1 VQFFRQ
7 ILRDIKRGENV
18 DLYVTVLVA
27 LGIAVLNLLGIAPQS
42 LIASITLT
50 VLGLLAVSA
59 LGNRHQFEELRR
71 SFTRSID
78 DILLKEFPATL
89 DEDFDS
95 GKEIWLV
102 GVTLR
107 KFVAGK
113 YIRIEEKLQKG
124 HSIKILLVHPEGAAV
139 ELASSRYYA
148 EINRDFNK
156 TSSAIR
162 DSLQTFCSL
171 HKIAPDKVEIRTT
184 QNPLTFGAI
193 AVDLESSSGVLY
205 LEHFP
210 FRTVSGAMPKVVFR
224 VGDGQWYEFFKREVY
239 AIWNEGQDWKCG

>member
-1 VQFFRQ
+1 VQFFKQ
-7 ILRDIKRGENV
+7 ILREIKRGENV

-27 LGIAVLNLLGIAPQS
+27 LSIAALNLLGLAPQS

-50 VLGLLAVSA
+50 LLGLLAVSA
-59 LGNRHQFEELRR
+59 LGNRHQFEELRQ
-71 SFTRSID
+71 SFTKSID
-78 DILLKEFPATL
+78 DIFLKEFPATL

-95 GKEIWLV
+95 GKEIWLI

-107 KFVAGK
+107 SLVAGK
-113 YIRIEEKLQKG
+113 YIRLEEKLRKG
-124 HSIKILLVHPEGAAV
+124 HGIKILLVHPEGAAV
-139 ELASSRYYA
+139 EIASSRYYA
-148 EINRDFNK
+148 EVNRDSNK

-162 DSLQTFCSL
+162 DGLQTFCSL
-171 HKIAPDKVEIRTT
+171 HKIAPNNIEIRTI

-205 LEHFP
+205 IEHFP
-210 FRTVSGAMPKVVFR
+210 FRTVSGAMPKFVLR

-239 AIWNEGQDWKCG
+239 TIWSEGQVWKCD